1 MALSELGA
9 KRSLPWNLILW
20 TTFSH
25 KVTFISSGYYVFS
38 LEGDVK
44 TIFNKP
50 IIYASAGHRSAG
62 LCESSSTRGYY
73 DSSTNSLVYHV
84 KDYFSNDITGKCPD
98 TFNMEYF
105 GISNSSRASKFKD
118 LELSFDMQSAAIA
131 LAVNMDQLDIS
142 ELSRVSIIG
151 DDVNFPYDYCNTAKY
166 WVGNVPTC
174 SGLEV
179 VDWAAFYAE
188 RYVGMDP
195 LNCVGVIDKN
205 SGIYS
210 NETTGLT
217 RYFCFMRKG
226 EVLLYPTINHKELC
240 DCTQVNSDPIL
251 AEKCNDQD
259 ILLTLVYYPFESFNF
274 FPKTLEATAYL
285 KKNLFGTPFADDYL
299 NQITYEPSLLTIKG
313 VTENITTNQIT
324 ATYSTLCPHYDCSL
338 IVFNVY
344 DQYSNSI
351 NGYAL
356 QVTLLI
362 ICILDVLYFY
372 EYFILLFCNV
382 SNQLTRY
389 LCIIAVLRSL

>member
-25 KVTFISSGYYVFS
+25 KVTSFSSGYYVFS

-195 LNCVGVIDKN
+195 LNCVGLTDKSFN
-205 SGIYS
+205 DTSRQ
-210 NETTGLT
+210 T

-226 EVLLYPTINHKELC
+226 QVILFPVINHYERC
-240 DCTQVNSDPIL
+240 ECSQVNSDPVL
-251 AEKCNDQD
+251 AEKCNKQD
-259 ILLTLVYYPFESFNF
+259 ILIGLNYFSFESFNH
-274 FPKTLEATAYL
+274 FPRTIESAAAAQKRAFVTNSSDDFLNKICYKSTLM
-285 KKNLFGTPFADDYL
+285 
-299 NQITYEPSLLTIKG
+299 TIKG

-356 QVTLLI
+356 QVTI
-362 ICILDVLYFY
+362 FTICILDVLYFY
-372 EYFILLFCNV
+372 KYFILLFCNV